1 MTSKYLDKYMNEILL
16 YGGIPTPRWEVI
28 KDLRDKNIPET
39 SINHFMK
46 NLLPSTHLKIQENKY
61 GM

>member
-46 NLLPSTHLKIQENKY
+46 NLLPSTHLKI
-61 GM
+61 